1 MMMILGASHVL
12 LGLIMLLCANVAD
25 GQPGGVGLFAMAGI
39 VLPAQAMHPAPA
51 VPEPWRPHMPPT
63 MPLGRL
69 VAAGGHRVG
78 IPMGFSDGLN
88 MEENEKVVWHWPL
101 ILVAL
106 ASSGI
111 LSKKCS
117 EVDLSPAGSAP
128 ALGKQW
134 TCCQAAIS
142 AFVGI
147 RMQAL
152 KYMHNFAFA
161 LIPDVCSVYVDCT
174 RVDCNDDTGY
184 LPMVLSFSVYDAP
197 AWALTNMSAAL
208 TEMERRFR
216 AMAVPTLDQLDML
229 GKLGMQW
236 YEYERDV
243 KKYRD
248 MRAKIDDAAE
258 RDRYAAYLTVHP
270 DVQ

>member
-1 MMMILGASHVL
+1 MNVL
-12 LGLIMLLCANVAD
+12 MLACVVDAQNRRGLN
-25 GQPGGVGLFAMAGI
+25 GGLFALAGLA
-39 VLPAQAMHPAPA
+39 VPGQAMQPALAAPA
-51 VPEPWRPHMPPT
+51 YRPPVPPT
-63 MPLGRL
+63 VPLGRL

-88 MEENEKVVWHWPL
+88 LEENEKLVWHWPL

-117 EVDLSPAGSAP
+117 ETDLSPAGSAP
-128 ALGKQW
+128 DLGKQW

-142 AFVGI
+142 AFTGI

-161 LIPDVCSVYVDCT
+161 LIPDVCSIYVDCS

-184 LPMVLSFSVYDAP
+184 LPMVLSFCVYDAP

-216 AMAVPTLDQLDML
+216 AMAVPTPDQLDLL
-229 GKLGMQW
+229 GKLGMKW
-236 YEYERDV
+236 YEYDRDV
-243 KKYRD
+243 KKCRD

-270 DVQ
+270 EGQ